1 MRGAGL
7 AMVLVA
13 CAHAQPLAIQG
24 ADGNVPLTTLDGRDI
39 KLADVGRPVTV
50 IALWGTFCE
59 PCLEELPL
67 VNQLAE
73 TYRNDSDVVVLA
85 VAIDGVEDIEKVR
98 ATAKRLKLTMPV
110 LIDRDGALS
119 RRLQP
124 REDQQVLPLFA
135 VIGRDFKV
143 DRSLG
148 FVPMGASQFVQK
160 NSERIERARRGQ
172 LTKR

>member
-1 MRGAGL
+1 
-7 AMVLVA
+7 MVLVA

-110 LIDRDGALS
+110 LIDRDGAL
-119 RRLQP
+119 
-124 REDQQVLPLFA
+124 FA

>member
-1 MRGAGL
+1 MA
-7 AMVLVA
+7 LVA
-13 CAHAQPLAIQG
+13 CAHAQPVAIRG
-24 ADGNVPLTTLDGRDI
+24 ADGNVPLTTLDGREI

-50 IALWGTFCE
+50 IALWSTFCE

-67 VNQLAE
+67 VNRLAE
-73 TYRNDSDVVVLA
+73 SYRNDSEVAVLA
-85 VAIDGVEDIEKVR
+85 VAIDGVEEIEKVR
-98 ATAKRLKLTMPV
+98 ATAKRLKLTLPV

-143 DRSLG
+143 DRTLG
-148 FVPMGASQFVQK
+148 YLPMGPNQFLQK
-160 NSERIERARRGQ
+160 NSERIERARRGE